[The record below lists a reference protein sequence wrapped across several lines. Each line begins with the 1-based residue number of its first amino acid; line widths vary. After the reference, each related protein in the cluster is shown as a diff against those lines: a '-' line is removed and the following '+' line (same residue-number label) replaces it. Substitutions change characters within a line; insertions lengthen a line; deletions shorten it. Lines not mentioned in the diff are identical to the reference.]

1 MSTIIYARISS
12 PNQAEYNGQHFSI
25 ENQISRCT
33 EYCQTNSFNIIDVVT
48 EVVSARDI
56 NKQTGLINIYNTN
69 SNCNLVVFNISR
81 FSRNTPQAL
90 QWVDKFKSKDINI
103 IFMEEN
109 IHLNSFIDMHRLR
122 LGLSQSELESN
133 QISHRIKSTNN
144 LLKSKGW
151 KFGRESFGYKS
162 CRQKGIRKFQINKE
176 EQMIM
181 DFIIGSR
188 KGVNCKQINTLL
200 NKIIPNNKIP
210 IKYYDSDD
218 ITEIESFSKPNML
231 TFTEIADILNDYNI
245 KNRSRE
251 WNSGMVSRIYKNVA
265 NPNLNK
271 ISFNSL
277 NI

>member
-33 EYCQTNSFNIIDVVT
+33 EYCQTNLFNITDVVT

-56 NKQTGLINIYNTN
+56 NKQNGLINIYNTK

-81 FSRNTPQAL
+81 FSRNTSQAL
-90 QWVDKFKSKDINI
+90 DWINKFKSKHINI

-109 IHLNSFIDMHRLR
+109 IHLTSFIDMHRLR
-122 LGLSQSELESN
+122 LGLSQAELESN

-188 KGVNCKQINTLL
+188 KGVSCRKINKLL
-200 NKIIPNNKIP
+200 NKIIPTNKIP

-218 ITEIESFSKPNML
+218 ITPIESFSKPNML
-231 TFTEIADILNDYNI
+231 TFTEIADLLNDYNI

-251 WNSGMVSRIYKNVA
+251 WNYGMVSRIYKNVS

-271 ISFNSL
+271 INFNSL

>member
-1 MSTIIYARISS
+1 M
-12 PNQAEYNGQHFSI
+12 
-25 ENQISRCT
+25 
-33 EYCQTNSFNIIDVVT
+33 
-48 EVVSARDI
+48 
-56 NKQTGLINIYNTN
+56 
-69 SNCNLVVFNISR
+69 VFNISR
-81 FSRNTPQAL
+81 FSRNTSQAL
-90 QWVDKFKSKDINI
+90 EWVDKFKSNHINI

>member
-33 EYCQTNSFNIIDVVT
+33 EYCQTNLFNITDVVT

-56 NKQTGLINIYNTN
+56 NKQNGLINIYNTK
-69 SNCNLVVFNISR
+69 SDCNLVVFNISR
-81 FSRNTPQAL
+81 FSRNTSQAL
-90 QWVDKFKSKDINI
+90 DWINKFKSKYINI

-109 IHLNSFIDMHRLR
+109 IHLTSFIDMHRLR
-122 LGLSQSELESN
+122 LGLSQAELESN

-188 KGVNCKQINTLL
+188 KGVSCRKINKLL
-200 NKIIPNNKIP
+200 NKIIPTNKIP

-218 ITEIESFSKPNML
+218 ITPIESFSKPNML
-231 TFTEIADILNDYNI
+231 TFTEIADLLNDYNI

-251 WNSGMVSRIYKNVA
+251 WNYGMVSRIYKNVS

-271 ISFNSL
+271 INFNSL